1 MAAGPGLGPDYCV
14 YVVEDALSEPRLTAI
29 RDPASTLPRPQE
41 VVDVVKVVIRDW
53 KGAKDG

>member
-1 MAAGPGLGPDYCV
+1 M
-14 YVVEDALSEPRLTAI
+14 EDALSEPRLTAI

>member
-1 MAAGPGLGPDYCV
+1 M
-14 YVVEDALSEPRLTAI
+14 SELRLTAI